1 MGHAVTIGL
10 DIAKSVF
17 QVHGVDSVGGVVI
30 RRQVRRAHLL
40 RFFAKLPKCLIGVER
55 FSYVGYWRIL
65 TVKRSPKIV
74 PAASAV
80 RGIATLR
87 EHTVSLKVEGV
98 KNSKKSS

>member
-1 MGHAVTIGL
+1 MATFPYGEG
-10 DIAKSVF
+10 S
-17 QVHGVDSVGGVVI
+17 
-30 RRQVRRAHLL
+30 L
-40 RFFAKLPKCLIGVER
+40 RSLTQPTNDR
-55 FSYVGYWRIL
+55 SWRIL